1 MTTNFTTTEKT
12 AMATR
17 NRVTRRRFLGRTAA
31 IGTAGLLAP
40 HAITGSAEAAGQ
52 SPAPGGYRVGMYT
65 RPWDKHDYRVALD
78 AIAEA
83 GFKHAGL
90 MTTTTEGRRL
100 VIQADMPLEACEKV
114 GMEVKDRGMTIPSV
128 YGGGIGVAKSLE
140 QGIEDLKRLI
150 DNCVAAGAR
159 SLLMGGTNEKLF
171 DVYYK
176 AIAECC
182 DYAAQKDLPIT
193 VKPHGGLNATGP
205 QCRKCVEMVG
215 HKNFSIWY
223 DPGNIFHYSFG
234 KLNPVDDAATVDGL
248 VRVGM
253 CIKDFTMSQEGDELK
268 RDVWVAP
275 GTGMVDFPA
284 VLARLK
290 KGGFTSGELVI
301 ECVARPDPD
310 DLPAILTEAKKA
322 KAFVDGLAAG

>member
-1 MTTNFTTTEKT
+1 
-12 AMATR
+12 MATQ

-40 HAITGSAEAAGQ
+40 HAITGLAHAAGQ
-52 SPAPGGYRVGMYT
+52 TPARGGYRVGIYT
-65 RPWDKHDYRVALD
+65 RPWDRHDYRVALD

-100 VIQADMPLEACEKV
+100 VIQADMPLEACEKI
-114 GMEVKDRGMTIPSV
+114 GWEVKDRGMTIPSV
-128 YGGGIGVAKSLE
+128 YGGRIGVAKSLE

-171 DVYYK
+171 DVYYQ

-182 DYAAQKDLPIT
+182 DYAAEKGLPIT
-193 VKPHGGLNATGP
+193 VKPHGGLNANGA
-205 QCRKCVEMVG
+205 QCRKCVETVG
-215 HKNFSIWY
+215 HENFSIWY
-223 DPGNIFHYSFG
+223 DPGNVFFYSDG
-234 KLNPVDDAATVDGL
+234 ELDPVDDAAAVDGF
-248 VRVGM
+248 VRAGM
-253 CIKDFTMSQEGDELK
+253 CIKDFTMSTEEGK
-268 RDVWVAP
+268 VKKDVWVSP

-284 VLARLK
+284 VLARLE
-290 KGGFTSGELVI
+290 KGGFTSGDLVI
-301 ECVARPDPD
+301 ECVNRPDPD
-310 DLPAILTEAKKA
+310 DLAAILAEAKKA
-322 KAFVDGLAAG
+322 KAFVDGLVAG